1 MRNIRKNNLK
11 LIAIILVMLLI
22 LGLGIIAI
30 INPGRYVSFIYR
42 NSVIIFIIGIISII
56 LSSCCIY
63 EFGRKLIRKDAVL
76 TINNEGINDGVNIL
90 DYPFIYWKN
99 ILNIEECSINN
110 IPHLKV
116 FIDNPQQYI
125 NQKVGFKKWILKLNL
140 KKHHTPILLNAI
152 YLACSFENYKKNVI
166 EDYKKYKLIDKD
178 SIL

>member
-22 LGLGIIAI
+22 LGLGIIAV

-90 DYPFIYWKN
+90 DYPFIHWKN

-140 KKHHTPILLNAI
+140 KKHRTPILLNAI

-166 EDYKKYKLIDKD
+166 EDYKKYKLTDKD